1 MSILAPPVQEV
12 AHPRAMVLVAGGV
25 SGFVVALLAL
35 LVVNAWSP
43 LLASDQRID
52 SAIHDWALRTPVA
65 VDISLWLQT
74 VGDTGTATI
83 AVVVTVVVLLVAR
96 RWWLALTVAVV
107 GALAPLV
114 TNLLKPL
121 VDRPRP
127 VWAVPIETIDQP
139 SFPSGHATGGIAV
152 WMVCGIAIGSLL
164 RDPSLGALVAL
175 PFIVLGVAI
184 GLSRLVLGVHWPSDV
199 VAGWAVAVCVT
210 CIAGALF
217 LASAERPVLR

>member
-25 SGFVVALLAL
+25 SGFVLAL
-35 LVVNAWSP
+35 LTLLVVVEWSP
-43 LLASDQRID
+43 LLAADQRID
-52 SAIHDWALRTPVA
+52 SAIHDWALQTPVA
-65 VDISLWLQT
+65 VDVSLWLQR
-74 VGDTGTATI
+74 VGDTDNATV

-107 GALAPLV
+107 GALAPLA
-114 TNLLKPL
+114 TTLLKSV

-127 VWAVPIETIDQP
+127 VWAVPIETINQP

-164 RDPSLGALVAL
+164 RDPALGALVAL
-175 PFIVLGVAI
+175 PFVVLGVAI

-199 VAGWAVAVCVT
+199 AAGWAVAVCVT